1 MLFRNTIERWRSLDH
16 LWLRRMFGD
25 ESKIPPDSLD
35 GYRIPALQNHALRHG
50 TRIVK
55 NWTMDLSQLESAL
68 PRISH
73 YPALLMWGTKDRAV
87 DFRSAEPLRRNF
99 RKASLVTFE
108 GIGHLPYEE
117 APEDFNRALID
128 FLTDGVSSQS
138 NPAPRRSEN

>member
-1 MLFRNTIERWRSLDH
+1 
-16 LWLRRMFGD
+16 
-25 ESKIPPDSLD
+25 
-35 GYRIPALQNHALRHG
+35 
-50 TRIVK
+50 
-55 NWTMDLSQLESAL
+55 MDLSQLESAL

-108 GIGHLPYEE
+108 GVGHLPYEE